1 VILQTRL
8 RDLRESAKLGLRE
21 AARKLKISPGYLSRI
36 EGRGEIPTPDL
47 LCKMAE
53 LYGCEIAELLKLAKA
68 AQLKAVEE
76 QIELKQ
82 SEALKL
88 FRRSKKHDGRKFL

>member
-1 VILQTRL
+1 MKLQERL
-8 RDLRESAKLGLRE
+8 RELREIAKLGLRE
-21 AARKLKISPGYLSRI
+21 AARLLKISPGYLSRI
-36 EGRGEIPTPDL
+36 EGRGGIPTPDL

-53 LYGCEIAELLKLAKA
+53 LYGCEITELLELAKST
-68 AQLKAVEE
+68 QLEAVEQ

-88 FRRSKKHDGRKFL
+88 FRRSKRQK

>member
-1 VILQTRL
+1 MTLQTRL
-8 RDLRESAKLGLRE
+8 RDLRENAKLGLRE
-21 AARKLKISPGYLSRI
+21 AARELKISPGYLSRI

-53 LYGCEIAELLKLAKA
+53 LYGCEITELLELAKT
-68 AQLKAVEE
+68 AQLKVVE
-76 QIELKQ
+76 QNIELKQ

-88 FRRSKKHDGRKFL
+88 FRRSKKKNGRKSF